1 MVSDMASNTP
11 QVLRFGQRLL
21 ALVGDLRLAIG
32 LLLLIALASAL
43 GTALPQNEPASAY
56 HDHYDTQPWLG
67 LLTAAPIL
75 ALQLDHVYSS
85 GWFLALL
92 ALLAASLTT
101 CSVRRQWPALQAGL
115 QWVDHRH
122 PHQLGQY
129 SVGLTRKAGP
139 QSLQHLAQLLRQ
151 RGWTVQQ
158 KPGRLAARQGV
169 IAGRSGPL
177 LVHVGLIV
185 LMTGA
190 AWGALGGQRLERFLA
205 PGRTLELVD
214 HQGEAHL
221 SIRLQGFSVDR
232 DARGQVQQFHSQV
245 LLSSPAMADT
255 RHVDISVNHP
265 ARLRGVTVY
274 QADWQVAALTV
285 QLGRSPQLQFPL
297 QPLPSLGEQVWGVA
311 IPTRPDGSHPVL
323 LTVASEQGPVL
334 LYDSNGERLGALR
347 VAGPPLEVDG
357 LPIRITRVLPAS
369 GLLIKRDPGVPL
381 VYAGFTVAL
390 LGGGLSVLASRKLW
404 AVAAQGRLHV
414 AGLSNRNVVGF
425 GEALPRLLDAL
436 TEADR
441 GEP

>member
-1 MVSDMASNTP
+1 MASD
-11 QVLRFGQRLL
+11 VARVFRSGQRLL
-21 ALVGDLRLAIG
+21 ALLGDLRLAIG

-85 GWFLALL
+85 GWFLTLL
-92 ALLAASLTT
+92 ALLATSLTT
-101 CSVRRQWPALQAGL
+101 CSIRRQWPALRSGL
-115 QWVDHRH
+115 RWVDHQH
-122 PHQLGQY
+122 PHQLSQY
-129 SVGLTRKAGP
+129 SIGLTREAGP
-139 QSLQHLAQLLRQ
+139 QSLRNLAQLLRQ
-151 RGWTVQQ
+151 RGWKVQQ

-205 PGRTLELVD
+205 PGRTLDLVD
-214 HQGEAHL
+214 RQGETRL
-221 SIRLQGFSVDR
+221 SIELEDFSVDR
-232 DARGQVQQFHSQV
+232 DARGQAQQFHSQ
-245 LLSSPAMADT
+245 LLFSSPTMAAT
-255 RHVDISVNHP
+255 RPVNISVNHP
-265 ARLRGVTVY
+265 ARMGGVTVY

-285 QLGRSPQLQFPL
+285 QLGRSPRLQFPL
-297 QPLPSLGEQVWGVA
+297 QPLPSLGDQVWGVA

-334 LYDSNGERLGALR
+334 VYNSSGERLGALR
-347 VAGPPLEVDG
+347 VAGPPLDVDG
-357 LPIRITRVLPAS
+357 LPIRITHVLPAS

-381 VYAGFTVAL
+381 VYAGFAVAL

-404 AVAAQGRLHV
+404 AVATQGHLHV
-414 AGLSNRNVVGF
+414 AGISNRDVVGF
-425 GEALPRLLDAL
+425 GEALPRLLNSLTDA
-436 TEADR
+436 DH